1 MPIRPMPTPDHSSTG
16 ERGSVTAL
24 AVVFPTLLLLV
35 ILTVNAAY
43 WYHARSVALAAARDG
58 LTAARLQG
66 SSPAAGVA
74 AAAEYARST
83 GTGVL
88 NNPQA
93 SAAGSTATSVCTTVS
108 GSAPLMVPGFQPT
121 VRQHACG
128 PVERVTVG

>member
-1 MPIRPMPTPDHSSTG
+1 MLGRRRPTPARPTGG

-35 ILTVNAAY
+35 MLAVNAAY

-66 SSPAAGVA
+66 SSAAAGVA
-74 AAAEYARST
+74 DAADYARST

-93 SAAGSTATSVCTTVS
+93 SAAGSTATTICITVA
-108 GSAPLMVPGFQPT
+108 GSAPLMVPGFHAT
-121 VRQHACG
+121 VSRRACG

>member
-1 MPIRPMPTPDHSSTG
+1 MPTPDRSPTG

-74 AAAEYARST
+74 AATNYARST

-93 SAAGSTATSVCTTVS
+93 STTGSTATSICITVT
-108 GSAPLMVPGFQPT
+108 GSAPLMVPGFHAA

-128 PVERVTVG
+128 PTERVTVG